1 MAMVMSHV
9 AYTTNTLDYGNLV
22 PFLNIFGL
30 QFQFKNVLVFCRE
43 SRGVYAWEM
52 LEKLK
57 EKNHRW
63 FFTDFLFL
71 ERWTLSRVKRKL
83 ENTNHSF
90 IFTHFICC
98 NIIRKFKRAKW
109 KKQNRTE
116 RSTTHCWA
124 HTLTQSMQPAMQH
137 WIVKISKITIFI
149 SSQLM
154 SLFFLANL
162 LNTIILACNENNTLN
177 SN

>member
-83 ENTNHSF
+83 ENTHHSS

-109 KKQNRTE
+109 KKTESNRTINDALLSSYTYAINAASDAALN
-116 RSTTHCWA
+116 RKNQQNHHFYLISTDELVFSREFT
-124 HTLTQSMQPAMQH
+124 
-137 WIVKISKITIFI
+137 
-149 SSQLM
+149 
-154 SLFFLANL
+154 
-162 LNTIILACNENNTLN
+162 
-177 SN
+177 